1 MTRYA
6 LKDKA
11 RQERLDALCKVE
23 KFSEQLQDA
32 CREHLGNNANFVN
45 VHFGKIALENVE
57 GGKYYFSEFNVRILK
72 SDIEVIEDLKPY
84 VWYPCEKFDGN
95 PNGYVLVERIVNYDT
110 VAFTI
115 CSKMINSLMD
125 VSTHFMYIERPE
137 VSNEF

>member
-23 KFSEQLQDA
+23 KFSEQLQNA

-57 GGKYYFSEFNVRILK
+57 GGKYHFSEFNVRILK
-72 SDIEVIEDLKPY
+72 SDIEVIEDLKPF
-84 VWYPCEKFDGN
+84 VWYPREKFDGN
-95 PNGYVLVERIVNYDT
+95 PNNYSVIQFDNDEPDLFIGIPT
-110 VAFTI
+110 K
-115 CSKMINSLMD
+115 SLGNS
-125 VSTHFMYIERPE
+125 STHFMYIERPE
-137 VSNEF
+137 VSNG

>member
-45 VHFGKIALENVE
+45 VHFGKIALENAE
-57 GGKYYFSEFNVRILK
+57 GGKYHFSEFNVRILK

-84 VWYPCEKFDGN
+84 VWHSREKWDGN
-95 PNGYVLVERIVNYDT
+95 PNNYSVIQFYNDEPDLFIGIPT
-110 VAFTI
+110 K
-115 CSKMINSLMD
+115 SLGNS
-125 VSTHFMYIERPE
+125 STHFMYIERPE
-137 VSNEF
+137 VSNG